1 MGKLTSKTVESIAK
15 AATPGKTNDGDGLY
29 FQVSKSGG
37 TSWIFRYKLDGRS
50 REMGLGPFPAVT
62 LSQARQL
69 AADQRKLLASGS
81 DPLATRDAAKEAK
94 REAEKDEP
102 NGQKLR
108 ALLHDANE
116 MVRTFTILDPA
127 WQGVQRVARLFG
139 ML

>member
-1 MGKLTSKTVESIAK
+1 MAEQK
-15 AATPGKTNDGDGLY
+15 ADLVNALANSLKAIDDDFNEDM
-29 FQVSKSGG
+29 
-37 TSWIFRYKLDGRS
+37 
-50 REMGLGPFPAVT
+50 RELRALFE
-62 LSQARQL
+62 
-69 AADQRKLLASGS
+69 
-81 DPLATRDAAKEAK
+81 EAK

-102 NGQKLR
+102 NGQKIR